1 MMITGTLRRMLALL
15 VGGCLLLHGAVVF
28 AHAALVSSEPGRRA
42 VLTEPPKEIRL
53 CFNENVEA
61 KFSKVSL
68 SNEDGV
74 EVPLGAVRADPKMA
88 ACLSAPLDS
97 LPCGKYTVKYRVLS
111 VDGHVVDYGYT
122 FSLSQP

>member
-1 MMITGTLRRMLALL
+1 MIFSRALRSILSLA
-15 VGGCLLLHGAVVF
+15 VGGCLLVHGGVVF

-42 VLTEPPKEIRL
+42 VLTEAPKEIRL

-68 SNEDGV
+68 SNEDGD
-74 EVPLGAVRADPKMA
+74 EVPLGNLHADPKQA
-88 ACLSAPLDS
+88 ACLSASLDS

-122 FSLSQP
+122 FSLTQP